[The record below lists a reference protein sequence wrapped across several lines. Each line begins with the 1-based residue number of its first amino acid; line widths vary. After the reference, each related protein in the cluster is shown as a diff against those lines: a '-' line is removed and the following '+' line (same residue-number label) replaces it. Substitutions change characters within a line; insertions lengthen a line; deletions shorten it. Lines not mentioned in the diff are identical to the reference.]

1 MSEPELPAGYPKE
14 WEADVLM
21 SDGGTARLRP
31 ITPSDRGLLVEF
43 YTRVSPESKFLRFF
57 APYPRLSERDLTRFT
72 EVDYVDR
79 VALILTIGGRMVA
92 IGRYDRIEGDE
103 AEVAFLVED
112 SQQGRGAG
120 QLLLEHLAQ
129 AARER
134 GITRFTAEVLPQNR
148 KMAQVFSDAGFK
160 VAKQYEDGIVAVEFP
175 ILPTDTSVGVML
187 RREHRAEASSI
198 RRLLTPRRVLLHGS
212 MARVQ
217 PIADSLIGGGFSGAV
232 IAVSTD
238 SPQVD
243 PEQHN
248 PDAARPD
255 GVQYL
260 DTIAAVEGEIDLAVV
275 AVEADQLAGVVI
287 DVANKR
293 AHGILVLVGDEASE
307 ADAQH
312 LVGLARSY
320 GLRALGPD
328 ALGLMNLEA
337 GISLN
342 ASPAPLPRPG
352 RVGIFCQSAA
362 VGVMQLATALRT
374 HVGVSQFVS
383 TGTLADVTGNDVMQF
398 WEDDEQTAVCLL
410 SLDRIGNPR
419 KFTRI
424 IRRLARQKPVVVFA
438 PSRAE
443 LANHAGVVPGLHPA
457 PPEAIDALFRQSGVI
472 VAERR
477 SKMFDIAKVLAR
489 QPLPSGPRV
498 GLVSNSG
505 ALSRQV
511 SSNLRRHGL
520 LAQMPR
526 ILSPQADAQDLA
538 VQVSEAL
545 EDDECDSVLCVTVGV
560 FDRRAGEAYAELRE
574 IAKKTSKPL
583 IAVFIDFAALTGD
596 SESVDGPG
604 HLPLFDS
611 YGDAVQALAAV
622 TAYAHW
628 LERDPGA
635 VPVLE
640 TDAALAKQ
648 IVSTA
653 LAQSPAGRVL
663 TEGETAELLSCFA
676 ITMVPRFW
684 VTSLEEAIAAATTVG
699 WNVVLKATAASV
711 RGRPDLASVFRNLES
726 DEELTDAWA
735 DLGRL
740 VESLGLGGREDQL
753 LAGPVIQAMAPTG
766 VSLQLGAV
774 EDPAFG
780 PVISVGLDGA
790 ISELVGDLSYRV
802 PPLTSTDAAAM
813 VRELRAAP
821 LLFGRTG
828 QRPVD
833 VSKIEEL
840 INKVAQLA
848 DALAQVASVHLTPCV
863 ASSESIWVLGAQV
876 HVLPLAEHR
885 DSQSRV
891 LG

>member
-1 MSEPELPAGYPKE
+1 MSAAAVPASYPQE

-31 ITPSDRGLLVEF
+31 IMPSDRELLVEF
-43 YTRVSPESKFLRFF
+43 YTRVSPESKYLRFF
-57 APYPRLSERDLTRFT
+57 APYPELSERDLTRFT

-92 IGRYDRIEGDE
+92 IGRYDRVEGDE

-134 GITRFTAEVLPQNR
+134 GITRFMAEVLPQNR

-160 VAKQYEDGIVAVEFP
+160 VAKQYEDGIVVVEFP
-175 ILPTDTSVGVML
+175 ILPTDTSVGVMV

-198 RRLLTPRRVLLHGS
+198 RRLLTPKRVLLYGPS
-212 MARVQ
+212 VRIA
-217 PIADSLIGGGFSGAV
+217 PIADSMVAGGFRGEL
-232 IAVSTD
+232 IAVSTEGQAPPHA
-238 SPQVD
+238 SSS
-243 PEQHN
+243 ES
-248 PDAARPD
+248 
-255 GVQYL
+255 
-260 DTIAAVEGEIDLAVV
+260 IAAIDGDIDLAVV
-275 AVEADQLAGVVI
+275 AVEADELSGVVI

-293 AHGILVLVGDEASE
+293 AHGILVLVGDGASE
-307 ADAQH
+307 EQAEQ

-337 GISLN
+337 GLSLN
-342 ASPAPLPRPG
+342 ASPAPKPRPG
-352 RVGIFCQSAA
+352 PVGIFCQSAA
-362 VGVMQLATALRT
+362 VGVMQLATALHT
-374 HVGVSQFVS
+374 HVGVSQFLS
-383 TGTLADVTGNDVMQF
+383 TGTFADVTGNDVMQF
-398 WEDDEQTAVCLL
+398 WEDDEQTSVCLL

-424 IRRLARQKPVVVFA
+424 IRRLARTKPVVVFA

-443 LANHAGVVPGLHPA
+443 LADHAGVVPGLHAA
-457 PPEAIDALFRQSGVI
+457 PPEAVDALFRQSGVI

-477 SKMFDIAKVLAR
+477 TMMFDTAKILAR

-505 ALSRQV
+505 ALARQV
-511 SSNLRRHGL
+511 CSSLRRNGL
-520 LAQMPR
+520 L
-526 ILSPQADAQDLA
+526 PQAPRLLASRADAHDVAEEVRQALA
-538 VQVSEAL
+538 AEGN
-545 EDDECDSVLCVTVGV
+545 DSVLCVIVGAL
-560 FDRRAGEAYAELRE
+560 DNLARDAYAELRV
-574 IAKKTSKPL
+574 IAKTTTKPL
-583 IAVFIDFAALTGD
+583 IAVSIDFDALED
-596 SESVDGPG
+596 DAQPIDGQG
-604 HLPLFDS
+604 NLPLFDG

-622 TAYAHW
+622 TAYSHW

-635 VPVLE
+635 VPALE
-640 TDAALAKQ
+640 TDVAGANE
-648 IVSTA
+648 IVSKV
-653 LAQSPAGRVL
+653 LSENPDGRVL
-663 TEGETAELLSCFA
+663 QESETARLLGCFG
-676 ITMVPRFW
+676 ITMVPRYW
-684 VTSLEEAIAAATTVG
+684 VSSLAEAIAAAELVG
-699 WNVVLKATAASV
+699 WNVVLKATAATV
-711 RGRPDLASVFRNLES
+711 RGRPDLASVFRHVGTK
-726 DEELTDAWA
+726 EELGDAWA

-740 VESLGLGGREDQL
+740 VESLGLGSQTDQL
-753 LAGPVIQAMAPTG
+753 LAGPVVQAMAPTG
-766 VSLQLGAV
+766 VSIQLGAV

-790 ISELVGDLSYRV
+790 ISELVGDLSNRV

-828 QRPVD
+828 QQSVD

-840 INKVAQLA
+840 INKLAQLA
-848 DALAQVASVHLTPCV
+848 DALPRVASVHLTPCV
-863 ASSESIWVLGAQV
+863 ASSESVWVLGAEV
-876 HVLPLAEHR
+876 HILPLAEHR
-885 DSQSRV
+885 DAQSRV

>member
-1 MSEPELPAGYPKE
+1 
-14 WEADVLM
+14 M

-31 ITPSDRGLLVEF
+31 ITPSDRELLVEF

-57 APYPRLSERDLTRFT
+57 APYPRLSDRDLARFT

-79 VALILTIGGRMVA
+79 VALILTIAGRMVA
-92 IGRYDRIEGDE
+92 VGRYDRAEDDE

-134 GITRFTAEVLPQNR
+134 GITRFLADVLPQNR

-160 VAKQYEDGIVAVEFP
+160 VAKQYEDGIVLVEFP

-198 RRLLTPRRVLLHGS
+198 RRLLTPKRVLLYGPEERIRRIS
-212 MARVQ
+212 
-217 PIADSLIGGGFSGAV
+217 DSLVSGGFSGELIMVGVGAG
-232 IAVSTD
+232 
-238 SPQVD
+238 
-243 PEQHN
+243 EQ
-248 PDAARPD
+248 PDAEQNR
-255 GVQYL
+255 GVEYA

-275 AVEADQLAGVVI
+275 AVEFDELAGIVI
-287 DVANKR
+287 DVANKL
-293 AHGILVLVGDEASE
+293 AHGILVLAGDGASE
-307 ADAQH
+307 ADARR

-328 ALGLMNLEA
+328 ALGLINLEA
-337 GISLN
+337 GMSLN

-443 LANHAGVVPGLHPA
+443 LADHAGVVPGLHPA

-477 SKMFDIAKVLAR
+477 STMFDTAKILAR

-520 LAQMPR
+520 LPQTPR
-526 ILSPQADAQDLA
+526 VLTSQAHAEELA
-538 VQVSEAL
+538 SRVREAL
-545 EDDECDSVLCVTVGV
+545 ADDSCDSVLCVTVGV
-560 FDRRAGEAYAELRE
+560 FAPQAQHVNSKLRA
-574 IAKKTSKPL
+574 IAQTSAKPL
-583 IAVFIDFAALTGD
+583 IAVFIDFAALED
-596 SESVDGPG
+596 ASQPVDGPG
-604 HLPLFDS
+604 QLPLFDS

-635 VPVLE
+635 VPELE
-640 TDAALAKQ
+640 VDLARARQ
-648 IVSTA
+648 IVATA
-653 LAQSPAGRVL
+653 LAETPAGRVL
-663 TEGETAELLSCFA
+663 NETETADLLSCFG
-676 ITMVPRFW
+676 ITMVPRYW
-684 VTSLEEAIAAATTVG
+684 VTTLEEAIAAATTVG

-711 RGRPDLASVFRNLES
+711 RGRPDLASVFRNLETE
-726 DEELTDAWA
+726 EELTDAWA

-740 VESLGLGGREDQL
+740 VESLGLGGREDQPV
-753 LAGPVIQAMAPTG
+753 AGPVIQAMAPTG

-790 ISELVGDLSYRV
+790 LSELAGDLSYRV

-828 QRPVD
+828 QQAVD
-833 VSKIEEL
+833 VSQIEEL

-848 DALAQVASVHLTPCV
+848 DGLARVASLHLTPCV

-885 DSQSRV
+885 DSQSRE